1 MTKDGKIVFCEVGV
15 GPLSMANSFLLA
27 DNPNYEILAFEPHPV
42 YYNDFLKAV
51 GSRPNVK
58 IHNVAIGDENGEAEF
73 YDNATSSSLVG
84 IESTTQK
91 NDKLNKFKVQVR
103 KFSEFDPGNISVL
116 TLDTEGSEW
125 LALKHMISR
134 PQQITVEIYNDLA
147 TYINPYLFE
156 IEEWAKN
163 NSYKRVQV
171 ANSDFIYRKI

>member
-42 YYNDFLKAV
+42 YYADFVKAV

-84 IESTTQK
+84 IETTTK
-91 NDKLNKFKVQVR
+91 KHDTLNKFSVQVR
-103 KFSEFDPGNISVL
+103 RISEFDNGEIDILSVDVEGNEFFV
-116 TLDTEGSEW
+116 
-125 LALKHMISR
+125 LKHLISR

-163 NSYKRVQV
+163 NDYKRVRV
-171 ANSDFIYRKI
+171 ANSDFVYRKI